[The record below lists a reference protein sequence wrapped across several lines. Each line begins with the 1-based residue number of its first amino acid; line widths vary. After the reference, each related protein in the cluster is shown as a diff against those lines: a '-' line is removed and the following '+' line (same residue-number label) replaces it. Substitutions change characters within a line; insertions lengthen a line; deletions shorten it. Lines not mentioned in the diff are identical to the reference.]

1 MMHPFNLQ
9 SSTFDIQ
16 PINMYEKITE
26 QQIIEKLKL
35 VKDPE
40 IGIDIY
46 TLGLI
51 YKITRE
57 EDGVEILMTLTT
69 PLCPFADDLIAD
81 VEKKVGSL
89 GYAEG
94 DVRVELTFDPEWV
107 ASEEV
112 RMMLGV

>member
-1 MMHPFNLQ
+1 MN
-9 SSTFDIQ
+9 
-16 PINMYEKITE
+16 ITE

-40 IGIDIY
+40 IGIDVW

-51 YKITRE
+51 YKITPE
-57 EDGVEILMTLTT
+57 IDGVEILMTLTT
-69 PLCPFADDLIAD
+69 PFCPFADDLIAD
-81 VEKKVGSL
+81 VEKKVSQL
-89 GYAEG
+89 GYEEG
-94 DVRVELTFDPEWV
+94 NVRVELTFEPAWE

>member
-1 MMHPFNLQ
+1 MN
-9 SSTFDIQ
+9 
-16 PINMYEKITE
+16 ITE

-40 IGIDIY
+40 IGIDVW

-51 YKITRE
+51 YKITPE
-57 EDGVEILMTLTT
+57 IDGVEILMTLTT
-69 PLCPFADDLIAD
+69 PFCPFADDLIAD
-81 VEKKVGSL
+81 VEKKVSQL
-89 GYAEG
+89 GYEEG
-94 DVRVELTFDPEWV
+94 DVRVELTFEPAWE